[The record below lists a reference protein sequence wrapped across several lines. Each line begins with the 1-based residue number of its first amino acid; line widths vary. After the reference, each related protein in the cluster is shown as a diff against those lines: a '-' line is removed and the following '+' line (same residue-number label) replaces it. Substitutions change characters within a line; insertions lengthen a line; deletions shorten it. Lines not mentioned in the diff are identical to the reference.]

1 MLHRVSMGQ
10 VRFNAPGLK
19 ADIRGVVTGRAMV
32 FRFSALERL
41 VSFLRLWSAEQA
53 LDDFQ
58 PGLRLVQVRTTAG
71 TREALVVVPV
81 TSLPLI
87 DTAARAARLA
97 GGQCFTGA
105 GKHFV
110 QYRDSHAPLGYD
122 VDALEPL
129 DEATE
134 FVLYGLDHTQ
144 AFVVLSELAL
154 DKLLLRMDLQR
165 QPSDAW
171 ANGMGLGKGE
181 GAGAGTAA
189 VRRDLLF
196 LTVRRGL
203 GPLVIGYL
211 HRAGRQNS
219 GLRVSAA
226 LCDSPGEVTFQRGN
240 TFWILRLENLPPRL
254 LGTLSR
260 TPGLSL
266 FVPVSDNVAIAIDH
280 RHPVHLASCKTAFPA
295 GRFFLFSPAPVG
307 VTVISP
313 APVFAAVADL
323 VRLQPMELGP
333 RAVTQVPSDKETSSE
348 PWSLSTVR
356 PTRSPE
362 LSVRLRLEPAPVG
375 LGRAV
380 ATLVPWQ
387 RAAWVRSL
395 CYALPPSAMR
405 GYRLALLERGIL
417 VIAPDTLDAFPF
429 GQLLHS
435 PAPGLLVPLGWEL
448 RPAVSP
454 DQLAARVGATAGA
467 LVVFPGPD
475 QAPFRIP
482 AEALGTLEARALA
495 DRQLDEIPT
504 ERSVGRDLDDGEVLD
519 IEIENLSLGPMPLW
533 RMSR

>member
-1 MLHRVSMGQ
+1 MLHRVGMGQ
-10 VRFNAPGLK
+10 IRFNAPGLK

-110 QYRDSHAPLGYD
+110 QYRDSRAPLGYD
-122 VDALEPL
+122 VAELETL
-129 DEATE
+129 DDATE

-144 AFVVLSELAL
+144 SFFVLSELAL

-171 ANGMGLGKGE
+171 AKGKGT
-181 GAGAGTAA
+181 GTGAGTVAL
-189 VRRDLLF
+189 RPDLMF

-211 HRAGRQNS
+211 HRAGRQNQ

-226 LCDSPGEVTFQRGN
+226 LCDPPGEVTFQRGN
-240 TFWILRLENLPPRL
+240 AFWILRLENLPARL
-254 LGTLSR
+254 LGSLSQ

-266 FVPVSDNVAIAIDH
+266 FVPVSDNVAVAIDY

-333 RAVTQVPSDKETSSE
+333 RPLAQMPADKQTSSE
-348 PWSLSTVR
+348 PWNLSTVR
-356 PTRSPE
+356 PTQSPE

-380 ATLVPWQ
+380 ATLVPWE
-387 RAAWVRSL
+387 RAAWVRSV

-417 VIAPDTLDAFPF
+417 VIAPDALDAFPF
-429 GQLLHS
+429 GQLLHT

-467 LVVFPGPD
+467 LVVFPGPG

-482 AEALGTLEARALA
+482 AEALGTLEARVLA
-495 DRQLDEIPT
+495 DRHLDEIPT
-504 ERSVGRDLDDGEVLD
+504 ERAVDRDPDDGEVLD